1 MRAAKQHSDR
11 WRTGERCG
19 GTTVDTAHLL
29 AGALTAAAYFGGANQ
44 EEREIRDIA
53 DRLYRRVEW
62 PRALNRGRALTHGW
76 KPEHGFLRYRWRG
89 YSEALILYLLRG
101 QKALALSPTE
111 AFSARIEVA
120 LWTGGVVA
128 LPYVMFELWR
138 FVAPG
143 LKKTERIFAVPWM
156 VASAVL
162 LYLGIAF
169 AIELL
174 LPMIVRML
182 QSFATGQIEPRMS
195 LLSLLHFSV
204 KMAAG
209 CGLLFQLP
217 LVLCLLAWFGIVSP
231 GVLARQ
237 WRHAVFFI
245 ALAAAVVT
253 PGDGPSMLVLSAPL
267 VLLYFVSLIL
277 AWAIWRSRWKDRHE
291 PGWLG

>member
-1 MRAAKQHSDR
+1 VIPALLVIAQEPEQAQDARRAPGTAPREEPEAREPERPMSFLEHLEELRAAV
-11 WRTGERCG
+11 WRSA
-19 GTTVDTAHLL
+19 TVAIIL
-29 AGALTAAAYFGGANQ
+29 
-44 EEREIRDIA
+44 IA
-53 DRLYRRVEW
+53 IAW
-62 PRALNRGRALTHGW
+62 FFSGRILD
-76 KPEHGFLRYRWRG
+76 
-89 YSEALILYLLRG
+89 ALILYLLRG

-120 LWTGGVVA
+120 LWSGGAVA
-128 LPYVMFELWR
+128 LPYVVYELWR

-143 LKKTERIFAVPWM
+143 LKKKERRFAIPWM

-169 AIELL
+169 AVELL
-174 LPMIVRML
+174 LPMIVHML
-182 QSFATGQIEPRMS
+182 QTFATEQIEARMS
-195 LLSLLHFSV
+195 ILSLLHFTV
-204 KMAAG
+204 EMAVG

-231 GVLARQ
+231 RVLTRH

-267 VLLYFVSLIL
+267 VLLYFVSLVF
-277 AWAIWRSRWKDRHE
+277 AWAIWRSRWKGRRE
-291 PGWLG
+291 PGDLG

>member
-1 MRAAKQHSDR
+1 MTFLEHIEELRAAV
-11 WRTGERCG
+11 WRS
-19 GTTVDTAHLL
+19 VAIAVILIATAWFFSGRLL
-29 AGALTAAAYFGGANQ
+29 
-44 EEREIRDIA
+44 D
-53 DRLYRRVEW
+53 
-62 PRALNRGRALTHGW
+62 
-76 KPEHGFLRYRWRG
+76 
-89 YSEALILYLLRG
+89 ALILYLLRG

-143 LKKTERIFAVPWM
+143 LKKTERHFAVPWM

>member
-1 MRAAKQHSDR
+1 MTFLEHVEELRAAV
-11 WRTGERCG
+11 WRS
-19 GTTVDTAHLL
+19 VAIAVILIATAWFFSGRLL
-29 AGALTAAAYFGGANQ
+29 
-44 EEREIRDIA
+44 D
-53 DRLYRRVEW
+53 
-62 PRALNRGRALTHGW
+62 
-76 KPEHGFLRYRWRG
+76 
-89 YSEALILYLLRG
+89 ALILYLLRG

-143 LKKTERIFAVPWM
+143 LKKTERHFAVPWM

>member
-1 MRAAKQHSDR
+1 MTFLEHLEELRLAVWRSVAVAVILIVVAWFFSDR
-11 WRTGERCG
+11 IL
-19 GTTVDTAHLL
+19 D
-29 AGALTAAAYFGGANQ
+29 
-44 EEREIRDIA
+44 
-53 DRLYRRVEW
+53 
-62 PRALNRGRALTHGW
+62 
-76 KPEHGFLRYRWRG
+76 
-89 YSEALILYLLRG
+89 ALILYLLRG

-143 LKKTERIFAVPWM
+143 LKKKERHFAVPWM

-169 AIELL
+169 SIELL

-182 QSFATGQIEPRMS
+182 QSFATGQIESRMS

-204 KMAAG
+204 KMSAG

-231 GVLARQ
+231 RVLARR

-245 ALAAAVVT
+245 ALAAAIVT

-267 VLLYFVSLIL
+267 VLLYFISLIF
-277 AWAIWRSRWKDRHE
+277 AWAIWRSRWKDRRE
-291 PGWLG
+291 PGLWG

>member
-1 MRAAKQHSDR
+1 MTFLEHVEELRAAV
-11 WRTGERCG
+11 WRS
-19 GTTVDTAHLL
+19 VAIAVILIATAWFFSGRLL
-29 AGALTAAAYFGGANQ
+29 
-44 EEREIRDIA
+44 D
-53 DRLYRRVEW
+53 
-62 PRALNRGRALTHGW
+62 
-76 KPEHGFLRYRWRG
+76 
-89 YSEALILYLLRG
+89 ALILYLLRG

-143 LKKTERIFAVPWM
+143 LKKTERHFAVPWM

-162 LYLGIAF
+162 LYLGVAF

-174 LPMIVRML
+174 LPMIVKML

>member
-1 MRAAKQHSDR
+1 MTFLEHVEELRAAV
-11 WRTGERCG
+11 WRS
-19 GTTVDTAHLL
+19 VAIAVILIATAWFFSGRLL
-29 AGALTAAAYFGGANQ
+29 
-44 EEREIRDIA
+44 D
-53 DRLYRRVEW
+53 
-62 PRALNRGRALTHGW
+62 
-76 KPEHGFLRYRWRG
+76 
-89 YSEALILYLLRG
+89 ALILYLLRG

>member
-1 MRAAKQHSDR
+1 M
-11 WRTGERCG
+11 
-19 GTTVDTAHLL
+19 
-29 AGALTAAAYFGGANQ
+29 
-44 EEREIRDIA
+44 
-53 DRLYRRVEW
+53 
-62 PRALNRGRALTHGW
+62 
-76 KPEHGFLRYRWRG
+76 
-89 YSEALILYLLRG
+89 
-101 QKALALSPTE
+101 
-111 AFSARIEVA
+111 A

-143 LKKTERIFAVPWM
+143 LKKTERHFAVPWM

-253 PGDGPSMLVLSAPL
+253 PGDGPSMPVLSAPL

>member
-1 MRAAKQHSDR
+1 MTAEPEPATEPGPERSERAMSFLEHLEELRAAV
-11 WRTGERCG
+11 WRAA
-19 GTTVDTAHLL
+19 TVALVLIATAW
-29 AGALTAAAYFGGANQ
+29 FFS
-44 EEREIRDIA
+44 
-53 DRLYRRVEW
+53 
-62 PRALNRGRALTHGW
+62 GRILD
-76 KPEHGFLRYRWRG
+76 
-89 YSEALILYLLRG
+89 ALILYLLRG

-111 AFSARIEVA
+111 AFSARIELA

-143 LKKTERIFAVPWM
+143 LKKSERRFAIPWM
-156 VASAVL
+156 VASAAL

-174 LPMIVRML
+174 LPMIVHML
-182 QSFATGQIEPRMS
+182 QSFATEQVESRMS
-195 LLSLLHFSV
+195 LLALLHFAV

-217 LVLCLLAWFGIVSP
+217 LVLCLLAWFGVVSP
-231 GVLARQ
+231 RLLARQ
-237 WRHAVFFI
+237 WRHAIFFI

-267 VLLYFVSLIL
+267 VLLYFVSLIF
-277 AWAIWRSRWKDRHE
+277 AWAIWRARWNDRRE
-291 PGWLG
+291 PGDLR

>member
-1 MRAAKQHSDR
+1 VIAEPEPVTEPVTEPAPERAMSFLEHLEELRASVWRAA
-11 WRTGERCG
+11 
-19 GTTVDTAHLL
+19 TVALVLIATAW
-29 AGALTAAAYFGGANQ
+29 FFS
-44 EEREIRDIA
+44 
-53 DRLYRRVEW
+53 
-62 PRALNRGRALTHGW
+62 GRILD
-76 KPEHGFLRYRWRG
+76 
-89 YSEALILYLLRG
+89 ALILFLLRG

-111 AFSARIEVA
+111 AFSARIELS

-143 LKKTERIFAVPWM
+143 LKKSERRFAIPWM
-156 VASAVL
+156 VASAAL

-174 LPMIVRML
+174 LPMIVHML
-182 QSFATGQIEPRMS
+182 QSFATEQVESRMS
-195 LLSLLHFSV
+195 LLALLHFTV

-217 LVLCLLAWFGIVSP
+217 LVLCLLAWFGVVSP
-231 GVLARQ
+231 RLLARQ
-237 WRHAVFFI
+237 WRHAIFFI

-267 VLLYFVSLIL
+267 VLLYFVSLIF
-277 AWAIWRSRWKDRHE
+277 AWAIWRARWKDRRE
-291 PGWLG
+291 PGELR

>member
-1 MRAAKQHSDR
+1 M
-11 WRTGERCG
+11 TFLERS
-19 GTTVDTAHLL
+19 VAIAVILIATAWFFSGRLL
-29 AGALTAAAYFGGANQ
+29 
-44 EEREIRDIA
+44 D
-53 DRLYRRVEW
+53 
-62 PRALNRGRALTHGW
+62 
-76 KPEHGFLRYRWRG
+76 
-89 YSEALILYLLRG
+89 ALILYLLRG

>member
-1 MRAAKQHSDR
+1 VIPPLLAVAQEPERPMSFLEHLEELRAAV
-11 WRTGERCG
+11 WRSAT
-19 GTTVDTAHLL
+19 
-29 AGALTAAAYFGGANQ
+29 
-44 EEREIRDIA
+44 I
-53 DRLYRRVEW
+53 
-62 PRALNRGRALTHGW
+62 
-76 KPEHGFLRYRWRG
+76 
-89 YSEALILYLLRG
+89 ALILIATAWFFSGRLLDTLILWLLHG
-101 QKALALSPTE
+101 EKALALSPTE

-143 LKKTERIFAVPWM
+143 LKKNERHFAIPWM
-156 VASAVL
+156 VASAAL
-162 LYLGIAF
+162 LYLGVAF
-169 AIELL
+169 ALKLL

-182 QSFATGQIEPRMS
+182 QSFATGQIESRMS

-217 LVLCLLAWFGIVSP
+217 LVLCLLAWFGIASP
-231 GVLARQ
+231 RLLARQ

-253 PGDGPSMLVLSAPL
+253 PGDGPSMLILSAPL
-267 VLLYFVSLIL
+267 ILLYFVSLVF
-277 AWAIWRSRWKDRHE
+277 AWAIWRSRWKGRRE
-291 PGWLG
+291 PGELG

>member
-1 MRAAKQHSDR
+1 VIPALLVVTQEPERAQESRRTSGPDAPGPESQGAPDPGRPMTFLDHLEELRAAV
-11 WRTGERCG
+11 WRSA
-19 GTTVDTAHLL
+19 TV
-29 AGALTAAAYFGGANQ
+29 
-44 EEREIRDIA
+44 
-53 DRLYRRVEW
+53 
-62 PRALNRGRALTHGW
+62 
-76 KPEHGFLRYRWRG
+76 
-89 YSEALILYLLRG
+89 ALILVATAWFFSGRILDALIVYLLRG
-101 QKALALSPTE
+101 QRALALSPTE

-120 LWTGGVVA
+120 LWTGGIMA

-143 LKKTERIFAVPWM
+143 LKKSERRFAVPWM
-156 VASAVL
+156 VASAAL

-169 AIELL
+169 AVELL

-182 QSFATGQIEPRMS
+182 QSFATSQIESRMS

-217 LVLCLLAWFGIVSP
+217 LVLCLLAWFGVVSP
-231 GVLARQ
+231 RVLARQ

-245 ALAAAVVT
+245 ALAAAIVT

-267 VLLYFVSLIL
+267 VLLYFVSLVF
-277 AWAIWRSRWKDRHE
+277 AWAIWRARWKARRE
-291 PGWLG
+291 PGELG

>member
-1 MRAAKQHSDR
+1 MIPTLLVIAQEPEQAQDARGAPGTAPREEPEPREPERPMSFLEHLEELRAAV
-11 WRTGERCG
+11 WRSA
-19 GTTVDTAHLL
+19 TVAIIL
-29 AGALTAAAYFGGANQ
+29 
-44 EEREIRDIA
+44 IA
-53 DRLYRRVEW
+53 VAW
-62 PRALNRGRALTHGW
+62 FFSGRILD
-76 KPEHGFLRYRWRG
+76 
-89 YSEALILYLLRG
+89 ALILYLLRG

-120 LWTGGVVA
+120 LWSGGAVA
-128 LPYVMFELWR
+128 LPYVVYELWR

-143 LKKTERIFAVPWM
+143 LKKKERRFAIPWM

-169 AIELL
+169 AVELL
-174 LPMIVRML
+174 LPMIVHML
-182 QSFATGQIEPRMS
+182 QSFATGQIEARMS
-195 LLSLLHFSV
+195 ILSLLHFTVEMSV
-204 KMAAG
+204 G

-231 GVLARQ
+231 RVLTRH

-267 VLLYFVSLIL
+267 VLLYFVSLVF
-277 AWAIWRSRWKDRHE
+277 AWAIWRSRWKGRRE
-291 PGWLG
+291 PGELG

>member
-1 MRAAKQHSDR
+1 VTAEPEPVTEPVAEPAPERSERAMSFFEHLEELRASVWRAA
-11 WRTGERCG
+11 
-19 GTTVDTAHLL
+19 TVALVLIATAW
-29 AGALTAAAYFGGANQ
+29 FFS
-44 EEREIRDIA
+44 
-53 DRLYRRVEW
+53 
-62 PRALNRGRALTHGW
+62 GRILD
-76 KPEHGFLRYRWRG
+76 
-89 YSEALILYLLRG
+89 ALILFLLRG

-111 AFSARIEVA
+111 AFSARIELS

-143 LKKTERIFAVPWM
+143 LKKSERRFAIPWM
-156 VASAVL
+156 VASAAL

-182 QSFATGQIEPRMS
+182 QSFATEQVESRMS
-195 LLSLLHFSV
+195 LLALLHFAV

-217 LVLCLLAWFGIVSP
+217 LVLCLLAWFGVVSP
-231 GVLARQ
+231 RLLARQ
-237 WRHAVFFI
+237 WRHAIFFI

-267 VLLYFVSLIL
+267 VLLYFVSLIF
-277 AWAIWRSRWKDRHE
+277 AWAIWRARHKARRE
-291 PGWLG
+291 PGELR

>member
-1 MRAAKQHSDR
+1 MTFLEHIEELRAAV
-11 WRTGERCG
+11 WRS
-19 GTTVDTAHLL
+19 VAIAVILIATAWFFSGRLL
-29 AGALTAAAYFGGANQ
+29 
-44 EEREIRDIA
+44 D
-53 DRLYRRVEW
+53 
-62 PRALNRGRALTHGW
+62 
-76 KPEHGFLRYRWRG
+76 
-89 YSEALILYLLRG
+89 ALILYLLRG

-143 LKKTERIFAVPWM
+143 LKKTERHFAVPWM

-209 CGLLFQLP
+209 CGILFQLP

>member
-1 MRAAKQHSDR
+1 MIPTLLVIAQEPEQAQDARRAPGTAPREEPEPREPERPMSFLEHLEELRAAV
-11 WRTGERCG
+11 WRSA
-19 GTTVDTAHLL
+19 TVAIIL
-29 AGALTAAAYFGGANQ
+29 
-44 EEREIRDIA
+44 IA
-53 DRLYRRVEW
+53 VAW
-62 PRALNRGRALTHGW
+62 FFSGRILD
-76 KPEHGFLRYRWRG
+76 
-89 YSEALILYLLRG
+89 ALILYLLRG

-120 LWTGGVVA
+120 LWSGGAVA
-128 LPYVMFELWR
+128 LPYVVYELWR

-143 LKKTERIFAVPWM
+143 LKKKERRFAIPWM

-169 AIELL
+169 AVELL
-174 LPMIVRML
+174 LPMIVHML
-182 QSFATGQIEPRMS
+182 QSFATGQIEARMS
-195 LLSLLHFSV
+195 ILSLLHFTVEMSV
-204 KMAAG
+204 G

-231 GVLARQ
+231 RVLTRH

-267 VLLYFVSLIL
+267 VLLYFVSLVF
-277 AWAIWRSRWKDRHE
+277 AWAIWRSRWKGRRE
-291 PGWLG
+291 PGELG